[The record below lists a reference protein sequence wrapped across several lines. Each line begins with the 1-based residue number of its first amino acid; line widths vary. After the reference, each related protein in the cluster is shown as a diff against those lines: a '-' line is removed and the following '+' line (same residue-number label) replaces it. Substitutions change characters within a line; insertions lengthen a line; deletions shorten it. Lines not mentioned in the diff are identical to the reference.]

1 MKKIALIISHE
12 GSDSKVLCEILNRN
26 PRVQYNSSNFLYDH
40 PDALKSLTDQPH
52 KLNNS
57 AAVWLDE
64 VLQNFSFTNKS
75 IYKCCRFIYLIREP
89 KPTLNTIVSMRTNV
103 DGMVRYYCYR
113 LRRICEMARNT
124 PGSLFLTWEDV
135 YTGRSFPMLEKFLG
149 LKESLILDQTLFKTT
164 KLSPFVTGK
173 MFETCQNAY
182 ERYLYYLKNLPNL
195 KRFEF

>member
-1 MKKIALIISHE
+1 M
-12 GSDSKVLCEILNRN
+12 
-26 PRVQYNSSNFLYDH
+26 
-40 PDALKSLTDQPH
+40 
-52 KLNNS
+52 
-57 AAVWLDE
+57 
-64 VLQNFSFTNKS
+64 
-75 IYKCCRFIYLIREP
+75 
-89 KPTLNTIVSMRTNV
+89 
-103 DGMVRYYCYR
+103 
-113 LRRICEMARNT
+113 
-124 PGSLFLTWEDV
+124 